1 MLGTAPDDPV
11 AAKWQV
17 VRDMDAGF
25 IDTALVAAA
34 YANPALRALF
44 PLVSHGS
51 LQFSR
56 CTRFPWSQDLPSIFP
71 HGERHFRVYGLHEPR
86 GSGREQ
92 ISGAVTADEAVE
104 LVASH
109 LPPGCGPA
117 LDGTPDDLASLSWSH
132 SLLSDVRGAPP
143 EGTLPTEV

>member
-1 MLGTAPDDPV
+1 MVEKHILGTAPDDPV
-11 AAKWQV
+11 AAQWQV
-17 VRDMDAGF
+17 VRDMDATF
-25 IDTALVAAA
+25 IDKALVEAA

-44 PLVSHGS
+44 PLVTHGS

-56 CTRFPWSQDLPSIFP
+56 CTRFPWSQDLPSVFP
-71 HGERHFRVYGLHEPR
+71 YDGERYFSVRRLHEPR

-92 ISGAVTADEAVE
+92 IGGAVTADEAVE

-117 LDGTPDDLASLSWSH
+117 LDGTPDDLEPLN
-132 SLLSDVRGAPP
+132 
-143 EGTLPTEV
+143 

>member
-1 MLGTAPDDPV
+1 MTKKDIPGTAPDDPV

-17 VRDMDAGF
+17 VRDLGDNL
-25 IDTALVAAA
+25 IDTALVEAA
-34 YANPALRALF
+34 YATPTLRALF

-71 HGERHFRVYGLHEPR
+71 HGEGHFHVLRLHEPR

-92 ISGAVTADEAVE
+92 IGGTVTGDEAVE

-117 LDGTPDDLASLSWSH
+117 LDGTPDDLESLS
-132 SLLSDVRGAPP
+132 
-143 EGTLPTEV
+143 

>member
-1 MLGTAPDDPV
+1 MAKKNILGTAPDDPV

-17 VRDMDAGF
+17 VRDMNENL
-25 IDTALVAAA
+25 IDTALVEAA
-34 YANPALRALF
+34 YTNPALRALF

-71 HGERHFRVYGLHEPR
+71 HGERHFRVWRLHEPR

-92 ISGAVTADEAVE
+92 IGGAVTADEAVE
-104 LVASH
+104 LVALH

-117 LDGTPDDLASLSWSH
+117 LDGTPDDLESLS
-132 SLLSDVRGAPP
+132 
-143 EGTLPTEV
+143 

>member
-1 MLGTAPDDPV
+1 MTDKGTLTTASDDPV

-17 VRDMDAGF
+17 VREMDEKL
-25 IDTALVAAA
+25 IDKALVEAA
-34 YANPALRALF
+34 YATPELRALF

-71 HGERHFRVYGLHEPR
+71 LLGERFRVWGLHGSA

-92 ISGAVTADEAVE
+92 AGEADTAEEAVR
-104 LVASH
+104 LVAAH
-109 LPPGCGPA
+109 LPAGCGPA
-117 LDGTPDDLASLSWSH
+117 VDGTADVLEPLS
-132 SLLSDVRGAPP
+132 
-143 EGTLPTEV
+143 

>member
-1 MLGTAPDDPV
+1 MAKKDILGTAPDDPV

-17 VRDMDAGF
+17 VRDMDANL
-25 IDTALVAAA
+25 IDTALVEAA

-71 HGERHFRVYGLHEPR
+71 HGERHFRVLRLH
-86 GSGREQ
+86 GR
-92 ISGAVTADEAVE
+92 A
-104 LVASH
+104 
-109 LPPGCGPA
+109 
-117 LDGTPDDLASLSWSH
+117 
-132 SLLSDVRGAPP
+132 VRGGSRSVALL
-143 EGTLPTEV
+143 LPMRPWNS

>member
-1 MLGTAPDDPV
+1 MAETDIPVTAPDDPV

-17 VRDMDAGF
+17 VREMDANL
-25 IDTALVAAA
+25 IDKALVEAA

-71 HGERHFRVYGLHEPR
+71 LFGGRFRVLRLHEPR
-86 GSGREQ
+86 GSGQEEV
-92 ISGAVTADEAVE
+92 GEADSAEEAVK

-109 LPPGCGPA
+109 LPAGCGPA
-117 LDGTPDDLASLSWSH
+117 VDGTPDVLEPLS
-132 SLLSDVRGAPP
+132 
-143 EGTLPTEV
+143 

>member
-1 MLGTAPDDPV
+1 MAEKDILGTAPDDPV

-17 VRDMDAGF
+17 VREMDANL
-25 IDTALVAAA
+25 IDKALVEAA
-34 YANPALRALF
+34 YANSALRALF

-71 HGERHFRVYGLHEPR
+71 NGERHFRVLRLHEPR

-92 ISGAVTADEAVE
+92 IGGAVTADEAVE
-104 LVASH
+104 LVVSH
-109 LPPGCGPA
+109 LPAGCGPA
-117 LDGTPDDLASLSWSH
+117 LDGTPDVLESLS
-132 SLLSDVRGAPP
+132 
-143 EGTLPTEV
+143 

>member
-1 MLGTAPDDPV
+1 MAEKDILGTAPDDPV

-17 VRDMDAGF
+17 VRDMDAHL
-25 IDTALVAAA
+25 IDTALVNAA

-71 HGERHFRVYGLHEPR
+71 YDGEGLFRVRRLHVPH

-92 ISGAVTADEAVE
+92 IGGPATADAAVE

-117 LDGTPDDLASLSWSH
+117 LGGTPDALESLN
-132 SLLSDVRGAPP
+132 
-143 EGTLPTEV
+143 

>member
-1 MLGTAPDDPV
+1 MAKKDVLGAAPDDPV

-17 VRDMDAGF
+17 VRDMDANL
-25 IDTALVAAA
+25 IDTALVEAA
-34 YANPALRALF
+34 YAIPALRALF

-56 CTRFPWSQDLPSIFP
+56 CTCFPWSQDLPSIFP
-71 HGERHFRVYGLHEPR
+71 HGERHFRVLWPHEPR

-92 ISGAVTADEAVE
+92 GGGAVTADEAVE

-117 LDGTPDDLASLSWSH
+117 LDGTPDDLESLGR
-132 SLLSDVRGAPP
+132 V
-143 EGTLPTEV
+143 E

>member
-1 MLGTAPDDPV
+1 MAEKDILGTASDDLV

-17 VRDMDAGF
+17 VREMDANL
-25 IDTALVAAA
+25 IDKALVDAA

-56 CTRFPWSQDLPSIFP
+56 CTRFPWSQDLPMIFP
-71 HGERHFRVYGLHEPR
+71 LFGERFRVSRLHEPQ
-86 GSGREQ
+86 GSEQ
-92 ISGAVTADEAVE
+92 EEAGEADSAEEAVK

-109 LPPGCGPA
+109 LPAGCGPA
-117 LDGTPDDLASLSWSH
+117 VDGTPDVLEPLS
-132 SLLSDVRGAPP
+132 
-143 EGTLPTEV
+143 

>member
-1 MLGTAPDDPV
+1 MAKKNILGTAPDDPV

-17 VRDMDAGF
+17 VRDMNENL
-25 IDTALVAAA
+25 IDTALVEAA
-34 YANPALRALF
+34 YTNPALRALF

-71 HGERHFRVYGLHEPR
+71 HGERHFRVRRLHEPR

-92 ISGAVTADEAVE
+92 IGGAVTADEAVE
-104 LVASH
+104 LVALH

-117 LDGTPDDLASLSWSH
+117 LDGTPDDLESLS
-132 SLLSDVRGAPP
+132 
-143 EGTLPTEV
+143 

>member
-1 MLGTAPDDPV
+1 MAEKDIFETASDDPV

-17 VRDMDAGF
+17 VREWDASL
-25 IDTALVAAA
+25 IDKPLVEAA

-71 HGERHFRVYGLHEPR
+71 YDGRLFRVVRLHEPR

-92 ISGAVTADEAVE
+92 IGGPVTADEAVE
-104 LVASH
+104 LVAAH
-109 LPPGCGPA
+109 LPAGCGPA
-117 LDGTPDDLASLSWSH
+117 LDGTPDVLESLS
-132 SLLSDVRGAPP
+132 
-143 EGTLPTEV
+143 

>member
-1 MLGTAPDDPV
+1 MVEKDILGTAPDDPV

-17 VRDMDAGF
+17 VRDMDAGL
-25 IDTALVAAA
+25 IDKSLVEAA

-44 PLVSHGS
+44 PLVTHGS

-71 HGERHFRVYGLHEPR
+71 YDGERYFRVRRLHEPC

-92 ISGAVTADEAVE
+92 IGGAVTADEAVE
-104 LVASH
+104 LVASR

-117 LDGTPDDLASLSWSH
+117 LDGTPDDLESLS
-132 SLLSDVRGAPP
+132 
-143 EGTLPTEV
+143 

>member
-1 MLGTAPDDPV
+1 MADMDILGTAPDDPV

-17 VRDMDAGF
+17 VWDMDANL
-25 IDTALVAAA
+25 IDTALVEAA

-56 CTRFPWSQDLPSIFP
+56 CTRFPWSHDLPSIFP
-71 HGERHFRVYGLHEPR
+71 HGERHFRVRRLYEPN
-86 GSGREQ
+86 GSGREH
-92 ISGAVTADEAVE
+92 IGGPVAADEAVE

-109 LPPGCGPA
+109 LPAGCGPA
-117 LDGTPDDLASLSWSH
+117 VDGTPDDLESLS
-132 SLLSDVRGAPP
+132 
-143 EGTLPTEV
+143 

>member
-1 MLGTAPDDPV
+1 MAEKDILGTAPDDPV

-17 VRDMDAGF
+17 VREMDANLV
-25 IDTALVAAA
+25 DKALVEAA

-56 CTRFPWSQDLPSIFP
+56 CTRFPWSQDLPMIFP
-71 HGERHFRVYGLHEPR
+71 LFGRRFRVRRLHEPR
-86 GSGREQ
+86 GSGREEA
-92 ISGAVTADEAVE
+92 GEADSAEEAVK

-109 LPPGCGPA
+109 LPAGCGPA
-117 LDGTPDDLASLSWSH
+117 VDGTPDVLEPLS
-132 SLLSDVRGAPP
+132 
-143 EGTLPTEV
+143 

>member
-1 MLGTAPDDPV
+1 MAEKDILGTAPDPV

-17 VRDMDAGF
+17 VREMDASL
-25 IDTALVAAA
+25 IDKALVEAA

-56 CTRFPWSQDLPSIFP
+56 CTRFPWSQDLPMIFP
-71 HGERHFRVYGLHEPR
+71 LFGGRFRVRQLHEPR
-86 GSGREQ
+86 GSAQEGVGE
-92 ISGAVTADEAVE
+92 ADSAEADSAEEAVK

-109 LPPGCGPA
+109 LPAGCGPA
-117 LDGTPDDLASLSWSH
+117 VDGTPDVLEPL
-132 SLLSDVRGAPP
+132 G
-143 EGTLPTEV
+143 

>member
-1 MLGTAPDDPV
+1 MAEKDILGTAPDDPV

-17 VRDMDAGF
+17 VREMDANL
-25 IDTALVAAA
+25 IDTALVEAA

-71 HGERHFRVYGLHEPR
+71 HGERHFRVLPLHEPR
-86 GSGREQ
+86 GSGRDQ
-92 ISGAVTADEAVE
+92 IGDAVTADEAVE

-117 LDGTPDDLASLSWSH
+117 LDGMPDDLESLS
-132 SLLSDVRGAPP
+132 
-143 EGTLPTEV
+143 

>member
-1 MLGTAPDDPV
+1 MTEKDILGTAPDPV

-17 VRDMDAGF
+17 VREMDANL
-25 IDTALVAAA
+25 IDKALVEAA

-56 CTRFPWSQDLPSIFP
+56 CTRFPWSQDLPRIFP
-71 HGERHFRVYGLHEPR
+71 LFGGRFRVRQLHEPR
-86 GSGREQ
+86 GSGQE
-92 ISGAVTADEAVE
+92 GVGEADSAEADSAEEAVK

-109 LPPGCGPA
+109 LPAGCGPA
-117 LDGTPDDLASLSWSH
+117 VDGTPDVLEPLS
-132 SLLSDVRGAPP
+132 
-143 EGTLPTEV
+143 